1 MEEESYSISLFVPI
15 SLSLISLMFIHVV
28 EYVRISFLLQIN
40 NIPLYTYLTFSLSI
54 NRSVDTEVFFPTF

>member
-40 NIPLYTYLTFSLSI
+40 NIPLYAYLTFSLSI
-54 NRSVDTEVFFPTF
+54 N